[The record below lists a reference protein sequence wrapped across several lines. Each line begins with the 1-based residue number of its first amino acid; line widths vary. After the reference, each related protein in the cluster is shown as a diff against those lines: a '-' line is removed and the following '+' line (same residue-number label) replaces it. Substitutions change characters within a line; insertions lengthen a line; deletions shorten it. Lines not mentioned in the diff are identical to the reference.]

1 MSRFDE
7 ENVFPGEKQQ
17 GYITLS
23 LIPFPVIGKVL
34 PWENISIDFSLLF
47 RSRSRRSMNIQ
58 NIFKELFCDISN
70 KKISG

>member
-7 ENVFPGEKQQ
+7 VNVFPGEKQQ

-47 RSRSRRSMNIQ
+47 RSRSRRSMNI
-58 NIFKELFCDISN
+58 
-70 KKISG
+70 